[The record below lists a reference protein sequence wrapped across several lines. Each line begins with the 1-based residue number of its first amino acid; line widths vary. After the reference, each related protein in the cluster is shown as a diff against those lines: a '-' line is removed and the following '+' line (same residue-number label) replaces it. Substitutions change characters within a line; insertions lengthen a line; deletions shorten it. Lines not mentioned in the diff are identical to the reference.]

1 MSRWEVMS
9 RLEWASAGAGEEMD
23 RKAKLVVAGLAASGL
38 LGLGAAGVRAAA
50 DNGDDDHPLRGRN
63 HDRATSAAL
72 DHVGGGTVTKTE
84 TGDAGEAETEPGDDG
99 EAYEVDIRRD
109 DGSQV
114 EAELDS
120 NFNVTGTEADD
131 VDEGADAEEDGDQ
144 DEGTGD
150 YEGSDDD

>member
-1 MSRWEVMS
+1 
-9 RLEWASAGAGEEMD
+9 MD
-23 RKAKLVVAGLAASGL
+23 RKAKLVVAGLAAGL

-50 DNGDDDHPLRGRN
+50 DSGDDDRPLKGRN
-63 HDRATSAAL
+63 YDRATSAAL

-84 TGDAGEAETEPGDDG
+84 TGDDG

-131 VDEGADAEEDGDQ
+131 VDEGADVEEDSDQ
-144 DEGTGD
+144 DEGLD
-150 YEGSDDD
+150 DEGSDDD